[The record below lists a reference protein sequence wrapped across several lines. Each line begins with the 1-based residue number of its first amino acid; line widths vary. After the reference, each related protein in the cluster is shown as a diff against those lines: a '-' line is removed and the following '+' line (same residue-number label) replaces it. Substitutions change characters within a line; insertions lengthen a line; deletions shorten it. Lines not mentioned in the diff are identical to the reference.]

1 MQVTRSLTQPAT
13 CSCVLTIG
21 NFDGLHRGHQA
32 LLERLINTA
41 RELNLPA
48 VVMTFEPHPRELLTP
63 ERIPA
68 RLTPLREKLELMARL
83 GVDRVHV
90 CHFNQRLAELEAE
103 DFIRNLLIDGL
114 AVRHLY
120 VGDDFQFGRK
130 RRGDF
135 AMLQAAG
142 KDHGFAVESL
152 PTISWQN
159 ERVSSSAIRRWLAEG
174 ELEHAARLL
183 GRPYALS
190 GRVRHGK
197 KLGRQI
203 GFPTANIALKQK
215 QLPMSGIF
223 VATVTG
229 MTAEAEKKFAAAV
242 SMGTRPTVA
251 LGLQPLLEVHV
262 LDFDGDLY
270 GRRLRVEFLHKL
282 RDEMHF
288 ANLDE
293 LTHHIARD
301 VDDVR
306 KFFQSMNHG

>member
-1 MQVTRSLTQPAT
+1 MQVTRSLSRPAT
-13 CSCVLTIG
+13 RPCVLTIG

-32 LLERLINTA
+32 LLERLISTA
-41 RELNLPA
+41 RQLDLPA

-63 ERIPA
+63 ERVPA
-68 RLTPLREKLELMARL
+68 RLTPLREKLELMAQL

-90 CHFNQRLAELEAE
+90 CHFNRHLAGLDAKH
-103 DFIRNLLIDGL
+103 FIQDLLIDGL

-120 VGDDFQFGRK
+120 VGDDFQFGCGRQ
-130 RRGDF
+130 GDF

-142 KDHGFAVESL
+142 KSHGFIVESL
-152 PTISWQN
+152 PTIHWQN
-159 ERVSSSAIRRWLAEG
+159 ERVSSSLIRQLLAAG

-190 GRVRHGK
+190 GRVLHGK

-203 GFPTANIALKQK
+203 GFPTANIALRQK
-215 QLPMSGIF
+215 QLPMTGIF
-223 VATVTG
+223 V
-229 MTAEAEKKFAAAV
+229 TAVSGIGTDTRQKFMGAA

-262 LDFDGDLY
+262 LDFEGELY
-270 GRRLRVEFLHKL
+270 GRRLRIEFLHKL

-288 ANLDE
+288 ANLDQ
-293 LTHHIARD
+293 LTCHIARD

-306 KFFQSMNHG
+306 KFFQSMNDG